1 MDSFFEIK
9 VFRYPEACAFVHKT
23 ARMGMGCVT
32 SRQILQKQAYT
43 SIVFFSPKAPLEKR
57 GSFNFSELLYEK
69 NADPFALANRTHAC
83 SDCLALTG
91 QAKVFV
97 WRKLALIAEPTFCF
111 SCKWFKMFT
120 KEM

>member
-32 SRQILQKQAYT
+32 SRRILQKQAYK
-43 SIVFFSPKAPLEKR
+43 SIVFFTLKAPLEKR

-69 NADPFALANRTHAC
+69 KVDPFALASRTHAC

-97 WRKLALIAEPTFCF
+97 WRKVGPYSRANFLFL
-111 SCKWFKMFT
+111 M
-120 KEM
+120 